1 MAAATVA
8 RGLQALVKASPHAQV
23 PVRMMG
29 TIPNDPAVKRTG
41 LLAEQIV
48 KLVKESPECTME
60 SLQPL
65 LAELATTTQQ
75 PPYKIAEALA
85 RASKDN
91 TDALFKR
98 LETIL
103 KPEEQISKPLTLG
116 EFNQQSL
123 ISRLT
128 RVESGLEMLNQQSL
142 ASRLTRVETR
152 LEVFNQQTLTS
163 RLLRVES
170 GLEVNSRVAILL
182 VGILGGGTIMMLGY
196 ISTSKEFMKSSD
208 AEFKRIK
215 KEFLRID
222 SRLSN
227 VEPKL
232 CCSACGDAVVL
243 KNPAVDDIL
252 EEAAT
257 AQTSATVKDDEG
269 WWSWIW
275 GTFRRWF

>member
-1 MAAATVA
+1 M
-8 RGLQALVKASPHAQV
+8 
-23 PVRMMG
+23 MMG

-103 KPEEQISKPLTLG
+103 KPEEISKPLTLG

-128 RVESGLEMLNQQSL
+128 RVKSGLEMLNQQSL

-170 GLEVNSRVAILL
+170 GLE
-182 VGILGGGTIMMLGY
+182 
-196 ISTSKEFMKSSD
+196 
-208 AEFKRIK
+208 
-215 KEFLRID
+215 
-222 SRLSN
+222 
-227 VEPKL
+227 L

-257 AQTSATVKDDEG
+257 AQTSATVKVYL
-269 WWSWIW
+269 SVSICVM
-275 GTFRRWF
+275 FAQ